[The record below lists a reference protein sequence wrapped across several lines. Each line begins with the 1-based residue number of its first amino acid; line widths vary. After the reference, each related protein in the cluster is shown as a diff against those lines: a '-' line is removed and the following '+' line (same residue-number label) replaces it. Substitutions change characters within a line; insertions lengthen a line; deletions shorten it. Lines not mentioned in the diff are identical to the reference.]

1 MTRNEAK
8 LFIEAF
14 VKLRNLATDEMS
26 LEVPNLYPIW
36 KVNTDYITGDRV
48 LYNDTLYKVLQDH
61 TSQETWKPTDAPSL
75 FSKVL
80 IPVSDVIP
88 AWVQPDSTNA
98 YMKGDKVKHNGKTW
112 ESDIDNNVWEPS
124 VYGWSEVI
132 R

>member
-36 KVNTDYITGDRV
+36 KVNTNYTTGDRV

-98 YMKGDKVKHNGKTW
+98 YMKGDKVEHNGKTW

-124 VYGWSEVI
+124 VYGWSEVE
-132 R
+132 

>member
-14 VKLRNLATDEMS
+14 VKLRNIATDEMS

-36 KVNTDYITGDRV
+36 KVNTNYTTGDRV

-61 TSQETWKPTDAPSL
+61 TSQETWEPTDAPSL

-98 YMKGDKVKHNGKTW
+98 YMKGDKVEHNGKTW

-124 VYGWSEVI
+124 VYGWSEVE
-132 R
+132 

>member
-36 KVNTDYITGDRV
+36 KVNTNYITGDRV

-61 TSQETWKPTDAPSL
+61 TSQETWEPTDAPSL

-124 VYGWSEVI
+124 VYGWSEVE
-132 R
+132 